1 MLGLMKNPCRSK
13 VMAFSN
19 KCLLLLSWERGFSMG
34 SRIIECS
41 WAINA
46 TRVFDDLW
54 WVNAFTDDNIIF
66 ASVMAS
72 NTVNGL

>member
-1 MLGLMKNPCRSK
+1 MLI
-13 VMAFSN
+13 VFF
-19 KCLLLLSWERGFSMG
+19 SWERGFSMG
-34 SRIIECS
+34 SNVTECT

-46 TRVFDDLW
+46 TQRVLDDLL
-54 WVNAFTDDNIIF
+54 WVNAFTNDIF